1 MRGDFRSKGETV
13 TPDVP
18 QSLPRIPEGQP
29 ANRLGLARWLV
40 DPGHPLVARVTV
52 NRFWQHYFGV
62 GLVKT
67 SNDFGTQGEWPS
79 HPELLDWLATEF
91 IARGWDV
98 KALQKLIVMSATYR
112 QSSKVDP
119 ARLERDP
126 ENRLLARGPR
136 FRLDAETIRDNALA
150 VSGLL
155 NPQVGRA
162 ERLPVP
168 APGALGRAGLRR
180 RLHQPG
186 LQTSKGEDLYRR
198 GLYTY
203 WKRSLP
209 NPSLTSSTPPTASSA
224 PSSGPGRTRRCR
236 PWSCST
242 TRSTS
247 RPPGSWRSG

>member
-18 QSLPRIPEGQP
+18 QSLPASPDGQP

-52 NRFWQHYFGV
+52 NRYRQHYFGV

-67 SNDFGTQGEWPS
+67 SDDFGTQGVAQPS
-79 HPELLDWLATEF
+79 RIARLAGHRVHR
-91 IARGWDV
+91 RGWDV
-98 KALQKLIVMSATYR
+98 KAFQKQIVAVRHLSPGL
-112 QSSKVDP
+112 KVDP
-119 ARLERDP
+119 SGLDATPRTGCW
-126 ENRLLARGPR
+126 RGPR
-136 FRLDAETIRDNALA
+136 FRLDAETIRDNAMA

-155 NPQVGRA
+155 NP
-162 ERLPVP
+162 RLGGPSLFPYQPRSSGKSWRSAATSP
-168 APGALGRAGLRR
+168 ARPT
-180 RLHQPG
+180 
-186 LQTSKGEDLYRR
+186 TSKGDDLYRR

-203 WKRSLP
+203 WKRSSRPLSDGLRRP
-209 NPSLTSSTPPTASSA
+209 QPPKPA
-224 PSSGPGRTRRCR
+224 PSSGPGRTRRCK

-247 RPPGSWRSG
+247 RPPGSWRSGR